1 MSTVDRTYAALSTI
15 DSVESELHRVA
26 AAFSTTGNETMWEKL
41 NDMADALE
49 RARQELRAVHG
60 EMLAQQVQTAQ
71 EGTTNLL
78 KLGMALLTPKEA
90 RDAG

>member
-1 MSTVDRTYAALSTI
+1 MSTVDRTYDALSTI
-15 DSVESELHRVA
+15 DYVESELHRVA
-26 AAFSTTGNETMWEKL
+26 AAFATTGNETMWEKL
-41 NDMADALE
+41 SGMADALLN
-49 RARQELRAVHG
+49 ARQELRSVHG

-90 RDAG
+90 SSG